1 MVRKME
7 LSKGFLGKI
16 FGRVAKAA
24 SEEAEQIDR
33 ELPYAVMVFTLM
45 AASGVSLY
53 ESWKRMRKFDLLPRF
68 KSEAEE
74 VVRQVE
80 VLGKDPLTVMYERAE
95 KTSSKLYRDFLSGF
109 VSSVKSGGKIVDF
122 MRSKLRS
129 IFELRSNA
137 ITRSIERLGTL
148 VEAYAVMLI
157 VTLCI
162 YILYVVLSSTAMME
176 HLAKTSLPTSP
187 YMAYLVAFVVMPMI
201 SIIFMLAAHNI
212 QRSPLMSL
220 KEVYMKAVPIGV
232 TTTILLFIFAMIPSL
247 SKLVAVLG
255 WPGLVT
261 IALVAISLPS
271 AISYHRI
278 TKENSAAEEALPSFL
293 RDVTEARKIGLS
305 PEKSIIHAAK
315 RKNYGLFSKFLELI
329 RGQIE
334 WGVPLRKI
342 FENIRLK
349 LRSWK
354 ALINLMIMIETI
366 EIGGGPS
373 HALEIL
379 TEYCEKEREVE
390 INKRALLKP
399 YIILSFVWSILI
411 ALTTTIVAITIY
423 VLTQLTIPNISPS
436 MLSSLQQQIGI
447 FSIGI
452 IVQCWISG
460 FFVGKISE
468 GTFAAGFK
476 YSAMLAITAYISLVL
491 AQNFLW
497 GAYGMAPPT

>member
-1 MVRKME
+1 MKP
-7 LSKGFLGKI
+7 KGFLGKI

-24 SEEAEQIDR
+24 SEEKEQIDR

-68 KSEAEE
+68 KSEADEI
-74 VVRQVE
+74 VRQVE

-95 KTSSKLYRDFLSGF
+95 ETGSKLYRDFLSGF

-122 MRSKLRS
+122 MKSKLRS

-137 ITRSIERLGTL
+137 INRTIERLGTL

-157 VTLCI
+157 VTLCV
-162 YILYVVLSSTAMME
+162 YILYVVFSSTAMME
-176 HLAKTSLPTSP
+176 LLAKTSIPTSP
-187 YMAYLVAFVVMPMI
+187 YTAYIVAFVVMPLI
-201 SIIFMLAAHNI
+201 SIIFMLAAHNL
-212 QRSPLMSL
+212 QKSPLMNL
-220 KEVYMKAVPIGV
+220 KEVYMKAIPTGLAVMG
-232 TTTILLFIFAMIPSL
+232 ILCIFAFVPSL
-247 SKLVAVLG
+247 SNIANMLG
-255 WPGLVT
+255 WPLLVT
-261 IALVAISLPS
+261 IALVVASLPS
-271 AISYHRI
+271 AISYYRVSR
-278 TKENSAAEEALPSFL
+278 ENSAAEEALPSFL

-305 PEKSIIHAAK
+305 PEKSIIHATK
-315 RKNYGLFSKFLELI
+315 RRDYGRFSKFLDLI
-329 RGQIE
+329 RSQIE

-349 LRSWK
+349 LKSWT

-373 HALEIL
+373 HAFEIL

-390 INKRALLKP
+390 INKRSLLKP

-423 VLTQLTIPNISPS
+423 VLTQLTLPSLSPE
-436 MLSSLQQQIGI
+436 MLASLQQQIGI

-460 FFVGKISE
+460 FFIGKVSE
-468 GTFAAGFK
+468 GNFAAGFK
-476 YSAMLAITAYISLVL
+476 YSAMLAVTAYLSLVL

-497 GAYGMAPPT
+497 GAYGTSAPV

>member
-1 MVRKME
+1 MKP
-7 LSKGFLGKI
+7 KGFLGKI

-24 SEEAEQIDR
+24 SEEKEQIDR

-68 KSEAEE
+68 KSEADE

-95 KTSSKLYRDFLSGF
+95 ETGSKLYRDFLSGF

-122 MRSKLRS
+122 MKSKLRS

-137 ITRSIERLGTL
+137 INRTIERLGTL

-157 VTLCI
+157 VTLCV

-176 HLAKTSLPTSP
+176 LLAKTSIPTSP
-187 YMAYLVAFVVMPMI
+187 YTAYIVAFVVMPLI
-201 SIIFMLAAHNI
+201 SIIFMLAAHNL
-212 QRSPLMSL
+212 QKSPLMNL
-220 KEVYMKAVPIGV
+220 KEVYMKAIPTGLAVMG
-232 TTTILLFIFAMIPSL
+232 LLCIFAFVPSL
-247 SKLVAVLG
+247 SNIASTLG
-255 WPGLVT
+255 WPLLVT
-261 IALVAISLPS
+261 IALVVASLPS
-271 AISYHRI
+271 AISYYRVSR
-278 TKENSAAEEALPSFL
+278 ENSAAEEALPSFL

-305 PEKSIIHAAK
+305 PEKSIIHATK
-315 RKNYGLFSKFLELI
+315 RRDYGRFSKFLDLI
-329 RGQIE
+329 RSQIE

-349 LRSWK
+349 LKSWT

-373 HALEIL
+373 HAFEIL

-390 INKRALLKP
+390 INKRSLLKP

-411 ALTTTIVAITIY
+411 ALTTTIVAVTIY
-423 VLTQLTIPNISPS
+423 VVTQFTLPSLSPG
-436 MLSSLQQQIGI
+436 MLALLQQQIGM

-460 FFVGKISE
+460 FFIGKVSE
-468 GTFAAGFK
+468 GNFAAGFK
-476 YSAMLAITAYISLVL
+476 YSAMLAVTAYLSLVL

-497 GAYGMAPPT
+497 GAYGTSAPV

>member
-1 MVRKME
+1 
-7 LSKGFLGKI
+7 
-16 FGRVAKAA
+16 
-24 SEEAEQIDR
+24 
-33 ELPYAVMVFTLM
+33 
-45 AASGVSLY
+45 
-53 ESWKRMRKFDLLPRF
+53 
-68 KSEAEE
+68 
-74 VVRQVE
+74 
-80 VLGKDPLTVMYERAE
+80 
-95 KTSSKLYRDFLSGF
+95 
-109 VSSVKSGGKIVDF
+109 
-122 MRSKLRS
+122 
-129 IFELRSNA
+129 
-137 ITRSIERLGTL
+137 
-148 VEAYAVMLI
+148 
-157 VTLCI
+157 
-162 YILYVVLSSTAMME
+162 
-176 HLAKTSLPTSP
+176 
-187 YMAYLVAFVVMPMI
+187 MPMI

-220 KEVYMKAVPIGV
+220 KEVYMKAVPIGLAA
-232 TTTILLFIFAMIPSL
+232 TILLFIFAMIPSL

>member
-1 MVRKME
+1 MVKEMTA
-7 LSKGFLGKI
+7 KGFLGKI
-16 FGRVAKAA
+16 LGRLAKVTN
-24 SEEAEQIDR
+24 EEAEQIDR

-68 KSEAEE
+68 KSEADE

-80 VLGKDPLTVMYERAE
+80 VLGKDPLTVMYERTE
-95 KTSSKLYRDFLSGF
+95 KTGSKLYKDFLSGF

-122 MRSKLRS
+122 MKSKLRS
-129 IFELRSNA
+129 IFELRNNA
-137 ITRSIERLGTL
+137 INRSIEKLGIL

-157 VTLCI
+157 VTLCV
-162 YILYVVLSSTAMME
+162 YILYVVLSSTAMIE
-176 HLAKTSLPTSP
+176 LLAKTSLPTSP
-187 YMAYLVAFVVMPMI
+187 FTAYLVAFVIMPLI

-212 QRSPLMSL
+212 QRSPLTNL
-220 KEVYMKAVPIGV
+220 KEVYVKSIPTGLAVIG
-232 TTTILLFIFAMIPSL
+232 LLCIFAFIPSL
-247 SKLVAVLG
+247 SNMVNTLG

-261 IALVAISLPS
+261 VALVAASLPS
-271 AISYHRI
+271 AISYYRI
-278 TKENSAAEEALPSFL
+278 AKENSAAEEALPSFL

-305 PEKSIIHAAK
+305 PEKSIIHATK
-315 RKNYGLFSKFLELI
+315 RKNYGQFSKFLNLI
-329 RGQIE
+329 RSQIE

-342 FENIRLK
+342 FENLK
-349 LRSWK
+349 LKLKSWTV
-354 ALINLMIMIETI
+354 LINFMIMIETV

-373 HALEIL
+373 HAFEIL

-390 INKRALLKP
+390 VNRRALLKP

-423 VLTQLTIPNISPS
+423 VLTQLTLPSLSPT
-436 MLSSLQQQIGI
+436 MLASLQQQIGI

-452 IVQCWISG
+452 IVQCWTSG
-460 FFVGKISE
+460 FFIGKISE
-468 GTFAAGFK
+468 GNFAAGFK
-476 YSAMLAITAYISLVL
+476 YSAMLAITAYVSLVL

-497 GAYGMAPPT
+497 EAYGTPAPA

>member
-1 MVRKME
+1 MKP
-7 LSKGFLGKI
+7 KGFLGKI

-24 SEEAEQIDR
+24 SEEKEQIDR

-68 KSEAEE
+68 KSEADEI
-74 VVRQVE
+74 VRQVE

-95 KTSSKLYRDFLSGF
+95 ETGSKLYRDFLSGF

-122 MRSKLRS
+122 MKSKLRS

-137 ITRSIERLGTL
+137 INRTIERLGTL

-157 VTLCI
+157 VTLCV

-176 HLAKTSLPTSP
+176 LLAKTSIPTSP
-187 YMAYLVAFVVMPMI
+187 YTAYIVAFVVMPLI
-201 SIIFMLAAHNI
+201 SIIFMLAAHNL
-212 QRSPLMSL
+212 QKSPLMNL
-220 KEVYMKAVPIGV
+220 KEVYMKAIPTGLVVVG
-232 TTTILLFIFAMIPSL
+232 LLCIFAFVPSL
-247 SKLVAVLG
+247 SNIANMLG
-255 WPGLVT
+255 WPLLVT
-261 IALVAISLPS
+261 IALVVASLPS
-271 AISYHRI
+271 AISYYRVSR
-278 TKENSAAEEALPSFL
+278 ENSAAEEALPSFL

-305 PEKSIIHAAK
+305 PEKSIIHATK
-315 RKNYGLFSKFLELI
+315 RRDYGRFSKFLDLI
-329 RGQIE
+329 RSQIE

-349 LRSWK
+349 LKSWT

-373 HALEIL
+373 HAFEIL

-390 INKRALLKP
+390 INKRSLLKP

-423 VLTQLTIPNISPS
+423 VLTQLTLPSLSPG
-436 MLSSLQQQIGI
+436 MLASLQQQIGI

-460 FFVGKISE
+460 FFIGKISE
-468 GTFAAGFK
+468 GNFAAGFK
-476 YSAMLAITAYISLVL
+476 YSAMLAVTAYLSLVL

-497 GAYGMAPPT
+497 GAYGTSAPV

>member
-1 MVRKME
+1 MVKEMKP
-7 LSKGFLGKI
+7 KGFLGKI
-16 FGRVAKAA
+16 LGRLAKAA

-68 KSEAEE
+68 KSEADE

-95 KTSSKLYRDFLSGF
+95 KTGSKLYRDFLSGF

-122 MRSKLRS
+122 MKSKLRS

-137 ITRSIERLGTL
+137 INRSIERLGTL

-157 VTLCI
+157 VTLCV

-176 HLAKTSLPTSP
+176 LLAKTSLPTSP
-187 YMAYLVAFVVMPMI
+187 YTAYLVAFVIMPLI

-212 QRSPLMSL
+212 QRSPLMNL
-220 KEVYMKAVPIGV
+220 KEVYVKAIPTGLVVMG
-232 TTTILLFIFAMIPSL
+232 LLCIFAFIPSL
-247 SKLVAVLG
+247 SNMVNMLG
-255 WPGLVT
+255 WPSFVT
-261 IALVAISLPS
+261 IALVLVSLPS
-271 AISYHRI
+271 AISYYRI
-278 TKENSAAEEALPSFL
+278 AKENSAAEEALPSFL

-305 PEKSIIHAAK
+305 PEKSIIHATK
-315 RKNYGLFSKFLELI
+315 RKNYGRFSKFLNLI
-329 RGQIE
+329 RSQIE

-342 FENIRLK
+342 FENLK
-349 LRSWK
+349 LKLKSWT
-354 ALINLMIMIETI
+354 ALINFMIMIETI

-373 HALEIL
+373 HAFEIL

-390 INKRALLKP
+390 VNRRALLKP

-423 VLTQLTIPNISPS
+423 VLTQLTLPSLSPT
-436 MLSSLQQQIGI
+436 MLASLQQQISI

-460 FFVGKISE
+460 FFIGKISE
-468 GTFAAGFK
+468 GNFAAGFK
-476 YSAMLAITAYISLVL
+476 YSAMLAVTAYISLVL

-497 GAYGMAPPT
+497 GAYGTPAPV

>member
-1 MVRKME
+1 MKP
-7 LSKGFLGKI
+7 KGFLGKI

-24 SEEAEQIDR
+24 SEEKEQIDR

-68 KSEAEE
+68 KSEADEI
-74 VVRQVE
+74 VRQVE

-95 KTSSKLYRDFLSGF
+95 ETGSKLYRDFLSGF

-122 MRSKLRS
+122 MKSKLRS

-137 ITRSIERLGTL
+137 INRTIERLGTL

-157 VTLCI
+157 VTLCV
-162 YILYVVLSSTAMME
+162 YILYVVFSSTAMME
-176 HLAKTSLPTSP
+176 LLAKTSIPTSP
-187 YMAYLVAFVVMPMI
+187 YTAYIVAFVVMPLI
-201 SIIFMLAAHNI
+201 SIIFMLAAHNL
-212 QRSPLMSL
+212 QKSPLMNL
-220 KEVYMKAVPIGV
+220 KEVYMKAIPTGLAVMG
-232 TTTILLFIFAMIPSL
+232 ILCIFAFVPSL
-247 SKLVAVLG
+247 SNIANMLG
-255 WPGLVT
+255 WPLLVT
-261 IALVAISLPS
+261 IALVVASLPS
-271 AISYHRI
+271 AISYYRVSR
-278 TKENSAAEEALPSFL
+278 ENSAAEEALPSFL

-305 PEKSIIHAAK
+305 PEKSIIHATK
-315 RKNYGLFSKFLELI
+315 RRDYGRFSKFLDLI
-329 RGQIE
+329 RSQIE

-349 LRSWK
+349 LKSWT

-373 HALEIL
+373 HAFEIL

-390 INKRALLKP
+390 INKRSLLKP

-423 VLTQLTIPNISPS
+423 VVTQFTLPSLSPE
-436 MLSSLQQQIGI
+436 MLASLQQQIGM

-460 FFVGKISE
+460 FFIGKVSE
-468 GTFAAGFK
+468 GNFAAGFK
-476 YSAMLAITAYISLVL
+476 YSAMLAVTAYLSLVL

-497 GAYGMAPPT
+497 GAYGTSAPV

>member
-1 MVRKME
+1 MKP
-7 LSKGFLGKI
+7 KGFLGKI

-24 SEEAEQIDR
+24 SEEKEQIDR

-68 KSEAEE
+68 KSEADE

-95 KTSSKLYRDFLSGF
+95 ETGSKLYRDFLSGF

-122 MRSKLRS
+122 MKSKLRS

-137 ITRSIERLGTL
+137 INRTIERLGTL

-157 VTLCI
+157 VTLCV

-176 HLAKTSLPTSP
+176 LLAKTSIPTSP
-187 YMAYLVAFVVMPMI
+187 YTAYIVAFVVMPLI
-201 SIIFMLAAHNI
+201 SIIFMLAAHNL
-212 QRSPLMSL
+212 QKSPLMNL
-220 KEVYMKAVPIGV
+220 KEVYMKAIPTGLVVVG
-232 TTTILLFIFAMIPSL
+232 LLCIFAFVPSL
-247 SKLVAVLG
+247 SNIASTLG
-255 WPGLVT
+255 WPLLIT
-261 IALVAISLPS
+261 IALVIVSLPS
-271 AISYHRI
+271 AISYYRVSR
-278 TKENSAAEEALPSFL
+278 ENSAAEEALPSFL

-305 PEKSIIHAAK
+305 PEKSIIHATK
-315 RKNYGLFSKFLELI
+315 RRDYGRFSKFLDLI
-329 RGQIE
+329 RSQIE

-349 LRSWK
+349 LKSWT

-373 HALEIL
+373 HAFEIL

-390 INKRALLKP
+390 INKRSLLKP
-399 YIILSFVWSILI
+399 YIVLSFVWSILI

-423 VLTQLTIPNISPS
+423 VLTQLTLPSLSPE
-436 MLSSLQQQIGI
+436 MLASLQQQIGI

-460 FFVGKISE
+460 FFIGKISE
-468 GTFAAGFK
+468 GNFAAGFK
-476 YSAMLAITAYISLVL
+476 YSAMLAVTAYLSLVL

-497 GAYGMAPPT
+497 GAYGTSAPV

>member
-1 MVRKME
+1 MVKEMKP
-7 LSKGFLGKI
+7 KGFLGKI
-16 FGRVAKAA
+16 FGRLAKAA

-68 KSEAEE
+68 KSEADEI
-74 VVRQVE
+74 VRQVE

-95 KTSSKLYRDFLSGF
+95 KTGSKLYRDFLSGF

-122 MRSKLRS
+122 MKSKLRS

-137 ITRSIERLGTL
+137 INRSIERLGTL

-157 VTLCI
+157 VTLCV
-162 YILYVVLSSTAMME
+162 YIIYVVLSSTAMME
-176 HLAKTSLPTSP
+176 LLAKTSLPTSP
-187 YMAYLVAFVVMPMI
+187 YAAYLVAFVIMPLI

-212 QRSPLMSL
+212 QRSPLMNL
-220 KEVYMKAVPIGV
+220 KEVYVKAIPTGLAVIG
-232 TTTILLFIFAMIPSL
+232 LLCIFAFIPSL
-247 SKLVAVLG
+247 SNMVNMLG

-261 IALVAISLPS
+261 IALVAASLPS
-271 AISYHRI
+271 AISYYRI
-278 TKENSAAEEALPSFL
+278 AKENSAAEEALPSFL
-293 RDVTEARKIGLS
+293 RNVTEARKIGLS
-305 PEKSIIHAAK
+305 PEKSIIHATK
-315 RKNYGLFSKFLELI
+315 RKNYGRFSKFLNLI
-329 RGQIE
+329 RSQIE

-342 FENIRLK
+342 FENLK
-349 LRSWK
+349 LKLKSWT
-354 ALINLMIMIETI
+354 ALINFMIMIETV

-373 HALEIL
+373 HAFEIL

-390 INKRALLKP
+390 VNRRALLKP

-423 VLTQLTIPNISPS
+423 VLTQLTLPGRSPA
-436 MLSSLQQQIGI
+436 MLASLQQQISI

-460 FFVGKISE
+460 FFIGKISE
-468 GTFAAGFK
+468 GNFAAGFK
-476 YSAMLAITAYISLVL
+476 YSAMLAVTAYISLVL

-497 GAYGMAPPT
+497 GAYGTPAPV

>member
-1 MVRKME
+1 MKP
-7 LSKGFLGKI
+7 KGFLGKI

-24 SEEAEQIDR
+24 SEEKEQIDR

-68 KSEAEE
+68 KSEADE

-95 KTSSKLYRDFLSGF
+95 ETGSKLYRDFLSGF

-122 MRSKLRS
+122 MKSKLRS

-137 ITRSIERLGTL
+137 INRTIERLGTL

-157 VTLCI
+157 VTLCV

-176 HLAKTSLPTSP
+176 LLAKTSIPTSP
-187 YMAYLVAFVVMPMI
+187 YTAYIVAFVVMPLI
-201 SIIFMLAAHNI
+201 SIIFMLAAHNL
-212 QRSPLMSL
+212 QKSPLMNL
-220 KEVYMKAVPIGV
+220 REVYMKAIPAGLAVMG
-232 TTTILLFIFAMIPSL
+232 LLCIFAFVPSL
-247 SKLVAVLG
+247 SNIASTLG
-255 WPGLVT
+255 WPLLIT
-261 IALVAISLPS
+261 IALVIVSLPS
-271 AISYHRI
+271 AISYYRVSR
-278 TKENSAAEEALPSFL
+278 ENSAAEEALPSFL

-305 PEKSIIHAAK
+305 PEKSIIHATK
-315 RKNYGLFSKFLELI
+315 RRDYGRFSKFLDLI
-329 RGQIE
+329 RSQIE

-342 FENIRLK
+342 FENIKLK
-349 LRSWK
+349 LKSWT

-373 HALEIL
+373 HAFEIL

-390 INKRALLKP
+390 INKRSLLKP

-423 VLTQLTIPNISPS
+423 VLTQLTLPSLSPE
-436 MLSSLQQQIGI
+436 MLASLQQQIGI

-460 FFVGKISE
+460 FFIGKISE
-468 GTFAAGFK
+468 GNFAAGFK
-476 YSAMLAITAYISLVL
+476 YSAMLAVTAYISLVL

-497 GAYGMAPPT
+497 GAYGTPAPV

>member
-1 MVRKME
+1 MVKEMKP
-7 LSKGFLGKI
+7 KGFLGKI

-24 SEEAEQIDR
+24 SEEKEQIDR

-68 KSEAEE
+68 KSEADE

-95 KTSSKLYRDFLSGF
+95 KTGSKLYRDFLSGF

-122 MRSKLRS
+122 MKSKLRS

-137 ITRSIERLGTL
+137 INRSIERLGTL

-157 VTLCI
+157 VTLCV
-162 YILYVVLSSTAMME
+162 YIIYVVLSSTAMME
-176 HLAKTSLPTSP
+176 LLAKTSLPTSP
-187 YMAYLVAFVVMPMI
+187 CTAYLVAFVIMPLI

-212 QRSPLMSL
+212 QRSPLMNL
-220 KEVYMKAVPIGV
+220 KEVYVKAIPTGLAVIG
-232 TTTILLFIFAMIPSL
+232 ILCIFAFIPSL
-247 SKLVAVLG
+247 SNAVNMLG
-255 WPGLVT
+255 WPDLVT
-261 IALVAISLPS
+261 IALVAASLPS
-271 AISYHRI
+271 AISYYRI
-278 TKENSAAEEALPSFL
+278 AKENSAAEEALPSFL

-305 PEKSIIHAAK
+305 PEKSIIHATK
-315 RKNYGLFSKFLELI
+315 RKNYGRFSKFLNLI
-329 RGQIE
+329 RSQIE

-342 FENIRLK
+342 FENLELK
-349 LRSWK
+349 LKSWT
-354 ALINLMIMIETI
+354 ALINFMIMIETV

-373 HALEIL
+373 HTFEIL

-390 INKRALLKP
+390 VNRRALLKP

-423 VLTQLTIPNISPS
+423 VLAQLTLPSLSPI
-436 MLSSLQQQIGI
+436 MLASLQQQISI

-460 FFVGKISE
+460 FFIGKISE
-468 GTFAAGFK
+468 GNFAAGFK

-497 GAYGMAPPT
+497 GAYGAPTPI

>member
-1 MVRKME
+1 MVKEMKP
-7 LSKGFLGKI
+7 KGFLGKI
-16 FGRVAKAA
+16 LGRLAKAA

-68 KSEAEE
+68 KSEADE

-95 KTSSKLYRDFLSGF
+95 KTGSKLYRDFLSGF

-122 MRSKLRS
+122 MKSKLRS

-137 ITRSIERLGTL
+137 INRSIERLGTL

-157 VTLCI
+157 VTLCV

-176 HLAKTSLPTSP
+176 LLAKTSLPTSP
-187 YMAYLVAFVVMPMI
+187 YTAYLVAFVIMPLI

-212 QRSPLMSL
+212 QRSPLMNL
-220 KEVYMKAVPIGV
+220 KEVYVKAIPTGLAVIG
-232 TTTILLFIFAMIPSL
+232 LLCIFAFIPSF
-247 SKLVAVLG
+247 SNMVNMLG
-255 WPGLVT
+255 WPSLVT
-261 IALVAISLPS
+261 IALVMASLPS
-271 AISYHRI
+271 AISYYRI
-278 TKENSAAEEALPSFL
+278 AKENSAAEEALPSFL

-305 PEKSIIHAAK
+305 PEKSIIHATK
-315 RKNYGLFSKFLELI
+315 RKNYGRFSKFLNLI
-329 RGQIE
+329 RSQIE

-342 FENIRLK
+342 FENLK
-349 LRSWK
+349 LKLKSWT
-354 ALINLMIMIETI
+354 ALINFMIMIETI

-373 HALEIL
+373 HAFEIL

-390 INKRALLKP
+390 VNRRALLKP

-423 VLTQLTIPNISPS
+423 VLTQLTLPSLSPT
-436 MLSSLQQQIGI
+436 MLASLQQQISI

-460 FFVGKISE
+460 FFIGKI
-468 GTFAAGFK
+468 K
-476 YSAMLAITAYISLVL
+476 
-491 AQNFLW
+491 
-497 GAYGMAPPT
+497 

>member
-1 MVRKME
+1 MKP
-7 LSKGFLGKI
+7 KGFLGKI

-24 SEEAEQIDR
+24 SEEKEQIDR

-68 KSEAEE
+68 KSEADEI
-74 VVRQVE
+74 VRQVE

-95 KTSSKLYRDFLSGF
+95 ETGSKLYRDFLSGF

-122 MRSKLRS
+122 MKSKLRS

-137 ITRSIERLGTL
+137 INRTIERLGTL

-157 VTLCI
+157 VTLCV
-162 YILYVVLSSTAMME
+162 YILYVVFSSTAMME
-176 HLAKTSLPTSP
+176 LLAKTSIPTSP
-187 YMAYLVAFVVMPMI
+187 YTAYIVAFVVMPLI
-201 SIIFMLAAHNI
+201 SIIFMLAAHNL
-212 QRSPLMSL
+212 QKSPLMNL
-220 KEVYMKAVPIGV
+220 KEVYMKAIPTGLAVMG
-232 TTTILLFIFAMIPSL
+232 LLCIFAFVPSL
-247 SKLVAVLG
+247 SNIANMLG
-255 WPGLVT
+255 WPLLVT
-261 IALVAISLPS
+261 IALVVASLPS
-271 AISYHRI
+271 AISYYRVSR
-278 TKENSAAEEALPSFL
+278 ENSAAEEALPSFL

-305 PEKSIIHAAK
+305 PEKSIIHATK
-315 RKNYGLFSKFLELI
+315 RRDYGRFSKFLDLI
-329 RGQIE
+329 RSQIE

-349 LRSWK
+349 LKSWT

-373 HALEIL
+373 HAFEIL

-390 INKRALLKP
+390 INKRSLLKP

-423 VLTQLTIPNISPS
+423 VLTQFTLPSLSPE
-436 MLSSLQQQIGI
+436 MLASLQQQISM

-460 FFVGKISE
+460 FFIGKVSE
-468 GTFAAGFK
+468 GNFAAGFK
-476 YSAMLAITAYISLVL
+476 YSAMLAVTAYLSLVL

-497 GAYGMAPPT
+497 GAYGTSAPV

>member
-1 MVRKME
+1 MKP
-7 LSKGFLGKI
+7 KGFLGKI

-24 SEEAEQIDR
+24 SEEKEQIDR

-45 AASGVSLY
+45 AASGISLY

-68 KSEAEE
+68 KSEADEI
-74 VVRQVE
+74 VRQVE

-95 KTSSKLYRDFLSGF
+95 ETGSKLYRDFLSGF

-122 MRSKLRS
+122 MKSKLRS

-137 ITRSIERLGTL
+137 INRTIERLGTL

-157 VTLCI
+157 VTLCV

-176 HLAKTSLPTSP
+176 LLAKTSIPTSP
-187 YMAYLVAFVVMPMI
+187 YTAYIVAFVVMPLI
-201 SIIFMLAAHNI
+201 SIIFMLAAHNL
-212 QRSPLMSL
+212 QKSPLMNL
-220 KEVYMKAVPIGV
+220 KEVYMKAIPTGLAVMG
-232 TTTILLFIFAMIPSL
+232 LLCVFAFVPSL
-247 SKLVAVLG
+247 SNIASTLG
-255 WPGLVT
+255 WPLLVT
-261 IALVAISLPS
+261 IALVVASLPS
-271 AISYHRI
+271 AISYYRVSR
-278 TKENSAAEEALPSFL
+278 ENSAAEEALPSFL

-305 PEKSIIHAAK
+305 PEKSIIHATK
-315 RKNYGLFSKFLELI
+315 RRDYGRFSKFLDLI
-329 RGQIE
+329 RSQIE

-349 LRSWK
+349 LKSWT

-373 HALEIL
+373 HAFEIL

-390 INKRALLKP
+390 INKRSLLKP
-399 YIILSFVWSILI
+399 YIVLSFVWSILI

-423 VLTQLTIPNISPS
+423 VLTQLTLPSLSPE
-436 MLSSLQQQIGI
+436 MLASLQQQIGI

-460 FFVGKISE
+460 FFIGKVSE
-468 GTFAAGFK
+468 GNFAAGFK
-476 YSAMLAITAYISLVL
+476 YSAMLAVTAYLSLVL

-497 GAYGMAPPT
+497 GAYGTSAPV

>member
-1 MVRKME
+1 MKP
-7 LSKGFLGKI
+7 KGFLGKI

-24 SEEAEQIDR
+24 SEEKEQIDR

-68 KSEAEE
+68 KSEADEI
-74 VVRQVE
+74 VRQVE

-95 KTSSKLYRDFLSGF
+95 ETGSKLYRDFLSGF

-122 MRSKLRS
+122 MKSKLRS

-137 ITRSIERLGTL
+137 INRTIERLGTL

-157 VTLCI
+157 VTLCV
-162 YILYVVLSSTAMME
+162 YILYVVFSSTAMME
-176 HLAKTSLPTSP
+176 LLAKTSIPTSP
-187 YMAYLVAFVVMPMI
+187 YTAYIVAFVVMPLI
-201 SIIFMLAAHNI
+201 SIIFMLAAHNL
-212 QRSPLMSL
+212 QRSPLMNL
-220 KEVYMKAVPIGV
+220 KEVYMKAIPTGLAVVG
-232 TTTILLFIFAMIPSL
+232 LLCIFAFVPSL
-247 SKLVAVLG
+247 SNIANMLG
-255 WPGLVT
+255 WPLLVT
-261 IALVAISLPS
+261 IALVVASLPS
-271 AISYHRI
+271 AISYYRVSR
-278 TKENSAAEEALPSFL
+278 ENSAAEEALPSFL

-305 PEKSIIHAAK
+305 PEKSIIHATK
-315 RKNYGLFSKFLELI
+315 RRDYGRFSKFLDLI
-329 RGQIE
+329 RSQIE

-349 LRSWK
+349 LKSWT

-373 HALEIL
+373 HAFEIL

-390 INKRALLKP
+390 INKRSLLKP

-423 VLTQLTIPNISPS
+423 VLTQFTLPSLSPE
-436 MLSSLQQQIGI
+436 MLASLQQQIGM

-460 FFVGKISE
+460 FFIGKVSE
-468 GTFAAGFK
+468 GNFAAGFK
-476 YSAMLAITAYISLVL
+476 YSAMLAVTAYLSLVL

-497 GAYGMAPPT
+497 GAYGASAPV